1 MDIILYSMYSSMY
14 EYKILFLGG
23 ISLNGRKRR
32 AITEGEQ
39 TKVEDREDAPVEER
53 PDEQVTEDDEA
64 PQQDESE
71 ELEES
76 EEVAQ
81 EETPDEESTDEE
93 STADQDSAPTE
104 EEDASV
110 EEQGFVPNGDLS
122 FDIDLDEE
130 DPEKLLQAYD
140 ETLRDFE
147 EGEIVKGVVV
157 KIDRDEV
164 MVDVGY
170 KSEGYIPLSEF
181 GTMPDGTPKVKV
193 GDPVDVYL
201 LRKEDQEGLVVL
213 SKEIADQKI
222 VWDRIAEAYE
232 QEVFVQ
238 GKIVR
243 RIKGGLKVEIGNVKA
258 FLPASQV
265 ELRPV
270 QNFDRYIGKTLDMKV
285 IKLSKRRRN
294 IVLSRRV
301 ILEEER
307 EAKRK
312 STLATLEADQVRE
325 GIVKNI
331 TQFGAFIDLGG
342 VDGLLHKS
350 DMSWGRINHPSEVV
364 SVGDKVEVM
373 VLSVDVEAGKI
384 SLGMKQ
390 KTPDP
395 WLSVAEKY
403 PVTTTVSGKVVN
415 IVDYGAFVEL
425 EPGVEGL
432 VHVSEMSWT
441 RRVPHPSK
449 ILRKGDVIQTRVL
462 DVDPAKQKIS
472 LGIKQL
478 QPNPWELLADKYP
491 VGSRINGK
499 VRNLTDFGAF
509 VEIEEGID
517 GLIHVSDLSW
527 AKRVM
532 NPSDILSENDMVEA
546 VVLSI
551 DVVKQRVSLGLKQI
565 EPDPWIQVPEKYGIG
580 SIIHGKVVNITSFGA
595 FAKLEEGVEGLIHI
609 SELDERHVDS
619 PEEIVSVGE
628 DLELKV
634 ISLDPEE
641 RRIGLSLK
649 EAKVDQEQ
657 TVISRYM
664 DGRGSERT
672 TLADFMDIGVSIGL
686 DRSESNTDEASEE
699 ALDESPEEA
708 SDEVSDE
715 SSEEALD
722 ESSDEVS
729 DEVPDESSEEAL
741 DEVPDESSDEA
752 SDEVS
757 DESPE
762 EASNESE
769 GGDELPE

>member
-1 MDIILYSMYSSMY
+1 MDEKELIAK
-14 EYKILFLGG
+14 ENEAEAGDQ
-23 ISLNGRKRR
+23 
-32 AITEGEQ
+32 AD
-39 TKVEDREDAPVEER
+39 VPAEEH
-53 PDEQVTEDDEA
+53 PDEQ
-64 PQQDESE
+64 PSE
-71 ELEES
+71 I
-76 EEVAQ
+76 
-81 EETPDEESTDEE
+81 EETPQEDE
-93 STADQDSAPTE
+93 SAEISE
-104 EEDASV
+104 EEMLDKEPA
-110 EEQGFVPNGDLS
+110 QDQQDDLADGIPPGI
-122 FDIDLDEE
+122 DIDIDEE
-130 DPEKLLQAYD
+130 DNEKLLEAYD

-170 KSEGYIPLSEF
+170 KSEGYIPLAEF
-181 GTMPDGTPKVKV
+181 GTMPDGTPRVKV

-201 LRKEDQEGLVVL
+201 LRKEDQDGLVVL

-222 VWDRIAEAYE
+222 VWDKIAEAHE
-232 QEVFVQ
+232 RGEVVQ

-294 IVLSRRV
+294 IVLSRRM

-307 EAKRK
+307 EAKRQATL
-312 STLATLEADQVRE
+312 STLETGQIRE

-350 DMSWGRINHPSEVV
+350 DMSWGRVNHPSEVV
-364 SVGDKVEVM
+364 SVGDKVEIM

-384 SLGMKQ
+384 SLGIKQ
-390 KTPDP
+390 KSPDP
-395 WLSVAEKY
+395 WLSVEEKY
-403 PVTTTVSGKVVN
+403 PVASTVSGKVVN

-432 VHVSEMSWT
+432 IHVSEMSWT

-449 ILRKGDVIQTRVL
+449 ILRKGDIIQARVL
-462 DVDPAKQKIS
+462 DVDSAKQKIS

-478 QPNPWELLADKYP
+478 QPNPWELLVDKYP
-491 VGSRINGK
+491 VGSRISGK

-532 NPSDILSENDMVEA
+532 NPADILTEGDEVE
-546 VVLSI
+546 VVILSI
-551 DVVKQRVSLGLKQI
+551 DVEKQRVSLGLKQI
-565 EPDPWIQVPEKYGIG
+565 EPDPWIQVPEKYAIG
-580 SIIHGKVVNITSFGA
+580 SIARGKIVNITSFGA

-609 SELDERHVDS
+609 SEMDERHVDN
-619 PEEIVSVGE
+619 PEEVVSVGE
-628 DLELKV
+628 ELDLKV

-649 EAKVDQEQ
+649 EAKAEQEQ
-657 TVISRYM
+657 SVISRYM
-664 DGRGSERT
+664 NGQDSDRT
-672 TLADFMDIGVSIGL
+672 TLADLMDRSRVSIGFES
-686 DRSESNTDEASEE
+686 RSARPKRVNTSADDVSGKSKPDNVPEKGDLPGEDETSEE
-699 ALDESPEEA
+699 L
-708 SDEVSDE
+708 
-715 SSEEALD
+715 
-722 ESSDEVS
+722 
-729 DEVPDESSEEAL
+729 
-741 DEVPDESSDEA
+741 
-752 SDEVS
+752 
-757 DESPE
+757 
-762 EASNESE
+762 
-769 GGDELPE
+769 

>member
-1 MDIILYSMYSSMY
+1 MDGKEEST
-14 EYKILFLGG
+14 
-23 ISLNGRKRR
+23 
-32 AITEGEQ
+32 TEGKQ
-39 TKVEDREDAPVEER
+39 IKAEDQEEAPIEER
-53 PDEQVTEDDEA
+53 PDEQVAEV
-64 PQQDESE
+64 E
-71 ELEES
+71 ETPKKEEP
-76 EEVAQ
+76 EEPEKADQ
-81 EETPDEESTDEE
+81 EETPEEEPKE
-93 STADQDSAPTE
+93 DQDSESSE
-104 EEDASV
+104 EEPLD
-110 EEQGFVPNGDLS
+110 EEESPGEEESPDEEGPLDSDINLVDF
-122 FDIDLDEE
+122 IDLDEE
-130 DPEKLLQAYD
+130 DTDKLLEAYD

-222 VWDRIAEAYE
+222 VWDKIAEAYE
-232 QEVFVQ
+232 QGEVVQ

-307 EAKRK
+307 ESKRK
-312 STLATLEADQVRE
+312 ATLATLEADQVRE

-364 SVGDKVEVM
+364 SVGDKVEIM

-390 KTPDP
+390 KSPDP
-395 WLSVAEKY
+395 WLSVEEKY
-403 PVTTTVSGKVVN
+403 PVASTVSGKVVN

-449 ILRKGDVIQTRVL
+449 ILRKADVIQARVL

-532 NPSDILSENDMVEA
+532 NPSDILSEGEMVEA

-551 DVVKQRVSLGLKQI
+551 DVEKQRVSLGLKQI
-565 EPDPWIQVPEKYGIG
+565 EPDPWIQVPEKYAIG
-580 SIIHGKVVNITSFGA
+580 SIVHGRVVNITSFGA

-609 SELDERHVDS
+609 SELDERHVDN

-628 DLELKV
+628 ELELKV

-649 EAKVDQEQ
+649 EAKGDQEQ
-657 TVISRYM
+657 SVISRYM
-664 DGRGSERT
+664 DGQYSDRT
-672 TLADFMDIGVSIGL
+672 TLADFMDINVL
-686 DRSESNTDEASEE
+686 DRSKAVAESEE
-699 ALDESPEEA
+699 PKEDEP
-708 SDEVSDE
+708 
-715 SSEEALD
+715 
-722 ESSDEVS
+722 
-729 DEVPDESSEEAL
+729 
-741 DEVPDESSDEA
+741 
-752 SDEVS
+752 
-757 DESPE
+757 
-762 EASNESE
+762 SNESE
-769 GGDELPE
+769 GGDKEPE

>member
-1 MDIILYSMYSSMY
+1 MDGK
-14 EYKILFLGG
+14 EP
-23 ISLNGRKRR
+23 
-32 AITEGEQ
+32 ITEGEQ
-39 TKVEDREDAPVEER
+39 TKAEERED
-53 PDEQVTEDDEA
+53 
-64 PQQDESE
+64 QQDILAEELSE
-71 ELEES
+71 EQSPETQEVPPQEES
-76 EEVAQ
+76 EEAVREEVADEEPGQQ
-81 EETPDEESTDEE
+81 EEEIADEELIEDEE
-93 STADQDSAPTE
+93 PAEVQDDVSDE
-104 EEDASV
+104 EISSV
-110 EEQGFVPNGDLS
+110 M
-122 FDIDLDEE
+122 DIDIDEE
-130 DPEKLLQAYD
+130 DHEKLLEAYD

-170 KSEGYIPLSEF
+170 KSEGYISLSEF

-201 LRKEDQEGLVVL
+201 LRKEDQDGLVVL

-222 VWDRIAEAYE
+222 VWDSIAEAFE
-232 QEVFVQ
+232 REEVVQ

-301 ILEEER
+301 ILEQEL
-307 EAKRK
+307 EAKRQATL
-312 STLATLEADQVRE
+312 STLESGQIRE

-350 DMSWGRINHPSEVV
+350 DMSWGRVNHPSEVV

-373 VLSVDVEAGKI
+373 VLSVDVDAGKI

-390 KTPDP
+390 KSQDP
-395 WLSVAEKY
+395 WLSVEEKY
-403 PVTTTVSGKVVN
+403 PVGSTVSGKVVN

-432 VHVSEMSWT
+432 IHVSEMSWT

-449 ILRKGDVIQTRVL
+449 LLRKGDIIQARVL
-462 DVDPAKQKIS
+462 DGDAAKQKIS

-491 VGSRINGK
+491 VGSRITGK

-532 NPSDILSENDMVEA
+532 NPADILKEGEEVET

-551 DVVKQRVSLGLKQI
+551 DAEKQRVSLGLKQI
-565 EPDPWIQVPEKYGIG
+565 EPDPWIQVPEKYAIG
-580 SIIHGKVVNITSFGA
+580 SVVHGKVVNITSFGA

-609 SELDERHVDS
+609 SELDERHVDN

-628 DLELKV
+628 ELALKV
-634 ISLDPEE
+634 ISLDTEE

-649 EAKVDQEQ
+649 EAKAEQEQ
-657 TVISRYM
+657 SVISRYM
-664 DGRGSERT
+664 DGQYSDRPT
-672 TLADFMDIGVSIGL
+672 MADLMDRSNVSIGFQEKDQAFGKNL
-686 DRSESNTDEASEE
+686 SKREEDEAPGEQQ
-699 ALDESPEEA
+699 
-708 SDEVSDE
+708 
-715 SSEEALD
+715 
-722 ESSDEVS
+722 
-729 DEVPDESSEEAL
+729 
-741 DEVPDESSDEA
+741 
-752 SDEVS
+752 
-757 DESPE
+757 
-762 EASNESE
+762 
-769 GGDELPE
+769 GDIKE

>member
-1 MDIILYSMYSSMY
+1 MDGKES
-14 EYKILFLGG
+14 
-23 ISLNGRKRR
+23 
-32 AITEGEQ
+32 ITGSEQ
-39 TKVEDREDAPVEER
+39 TEAEDQKVISAEER
-53 PDEQVTEDDEA
+53 LDEET
-64 PQQDESE
+64 SE
-71 ELEES
+71 TQEES
-76 EEVAQ
+76 EEFVQEQTEGEAPAQVQEPGGEDAAEDRETLLDEAQ
-81 EETPDEESTDEE
+81 EDSSEERIL
-93 STADQDSAPTE
+93 A
-104 EEDASV
+104 
-110 EEQGFVPNGDLS
+110 
-122 FDIDLDEE
+122 DIDLSEE
-130 DPEKLLQAYD
+130 DPEKLLEAYD

-201 LRKEDQEGLVVL
+201 LRKEDQDGLVVL

-222 VWDRIAEAYE
+222 VWDSIAEAYE
-232 QEVFVQ
+232 REEVVQ
-238 GKIVR
+238 GKVVR

-301 ILEEER
+301 ILEEEM

-312 STLATLEADQVRE
+312 RTLSTLEPEQVRE

-350 DMSWGRINHPSEVV
+350 DMSWGRVNHPSEVV

-373 VLSVDVEAGKI
+373 VLSVDAEAGKI

-395 WLSVAEKY
+395 WLSVEEKY
-403 PVTTTVSGKVVN
+403 PVGSTVSGKVVN

-449 ILRKGDVIQTRVL
+449 LLRKADIIQARVL
-462 DVDPAKQKIS
+462 DVDASKQKIS

-517 GLIHVSDLSW
+517 GMIHVSDLSW

-532 NPSDILSENDMVEA
+532 NPADILKEGDEVEA

-551 DVVKQRVSLGLKQI
+551 DPEKQRVSLGLKQI
-565 EPDPWIQVPEKYGIG
+565 EPDPWIQVPEKYAIG
-580 SIIHGKVVNITSFGA
+580 TIVRGKIVNITSFGA

-609 SELDERHVDS
+609 SELDERHVDN

-628 DLELKV
+628 ELELKV
-634 ISLDPEE
+634 ISLDTEE

-649 EAKVDQEQ
+649 EAKADQEQ
-657 TVISRYM
+657 SVISRYM
-664 DGRGSERT
+664 EGQFSDRPTMADLMGRKN
-672 TLADFMDIGVSIGL
+672 VSIGL
-686 DRSESNTDEASEE
+686 QPEISEPEQDDTPDEEISEDTSAEASE
-699 ALDESPEEA
+699 A
-708 SDEVSDE
+708 
-715 SSEEALD
+715 
-722 ESSDEVS
+722 
-729 DEVPDESSEEAL
+729 EVPDE
-741 DEVPDESSDEA
+741 DERR
-752 SDEVS
+752 
-757 DESPE
+757 
-762 EASNESE
+762 
-769 GGDELPE
+769 

>member
-1 MDIILYSMYSSMY
+1 MDGKES
-14 EYKILFLGG
+14 
-23 ISLNGRKRR
+23 
-32 AITEGEQ
+32 ITGSEQ
-39 TKVEDREDAPVEER
+39 TEAEDQKIVSAEEHSN
-53 PDEQVTEDDEA
+53 EQT
-64 PQQDESE
+64 SE
-71 ELEES
+71 TLEES
-76 EEVAQ
+76 EEFVQEQTEGEAPAQAQ
-81 EETPDEESTDEE
+81 EPGG
-93 STADQDSAPTE
+93 
-104 EEDASV
+104 EDAAEDQEILSDEV
-110 EEQGFVPNGDLS
+110 QEDSSDEGILSEIDLS
-122 FDIDLDEE
+122 EE
-130 DPEKLLQAYD
+130 DPEKLLEAYD

-201 LRKEDQEGLVVL
+201 LRKEDQDGLVVL

-222 VWDRIAEAYE
+222 VWDSIAEAYE
-232 QEVFVQ
+232 REEVVQ

-301 ILEEER
+301 ILEDEL

-312 STLATLEADQVRE
+312 ATLSTLEPEQTRE

-350 DMSWGRINHPSEVV
+350 DMSWGRVNHPSEVV

-373 VLSVDVEAGKI
+373 VLSVDAEAGKI

-395 WLSVAEKY
+395 WLSVEEKY
-403 PVTTTVSGKVVN
+403 PVGSTVSGKVVN

-449 ILRKGDVIQTRVL
+449 LLRKADIIQARVL
-462 DVDPAKQKIS
+462 DADASKQKIS

-532 NPSDILSENDMVEA
+532 NPADILKEGDEVEA

-551 DVVKQRVSLGLKQI
+551 DPEKQRVSLGLKQI
-565 EPDPWIQVPEKYGIG
+565 EPDPWIQVPEKYAIG
-580 SIIHGKVVNITSFGA
+580 SIVHGRVVNITSFGA

-609 SELDERHVDS
+609 SELDERHVDN

-628 DLELKV
+628 ELELKV
-634 ISLDPEE
+634 ISLDTEE

-649 EAKVDQEQ
+649 EAKADQEQ
-657 TVISRYM
+657 SVITRYM
-664 DGRGSERT
+664 EGEFSDRPTMADLMGRKN
-672 TLADFMDIGVSIGL
+672 VSIGFQPEIPEPEQ
-686 DRSESNTDEASEE
+686 DETSDERVSEDTSVEASE
-699 ALDESPEEA
+699 ADI
-708 SDEVSDE
+708 
-715 SSEEALD
+715 
-722 ESSDEVS
+722 
-729 DEVPDESSEEAL
+729 PDE
-741 DEVPDESSDEA
+741 DERR
-752 SDEVS
+752 
-757 DESPE
+757 
-762 EASNESE
+762 
-769 GGDELPE
+769 

>member
-1 MDIILYSMYSSMY
+1 MD
-14 EYKILFLGG
+14 EKEP
-23 ISLNGRKRR
+23 
-32 AITEGEQ
+32 ITEGEQ
-39 TKVEDREDAPVEER
+39 TAAE
-53 PDEQVTEDDEA
+53 DEQSVVTEEHA
-64 PQQDESE
+64 EKQTSETEETSQQDESE
-71 ELEES
+71 EITQEAVLEERP
-76 EEVAQ
+76 EKEGPEAPETDDQ
-81 EETPDEESTDEE
+81 ESDLTY
-93 STADQDSAPTE
+93 DS
-104 EEDASV
+104 D
-110 EEQGFVPNGDLS
+110 
-122 FDIDLDEE
+122 DEE
-130 DPEKLLQAYD
+130 DLFNEEDHEKLLEAYD
-140 ETLRDFE
+140 ETLKDFE

-170 KSEGYIPLSEF
+170 KSEGYIPLAEF
-181 GTMPDGTPKVKV
+181 GTMPDGTPRVKV

-201 LRKEDQEGLVVL
+201 LRKEDQDGLVVL

-222 VWDRIAEAYE
+222 VWDKIAEAHE
-232 QEVFVQ
+232 REEVVE

-270 QNFDRYIGKTLDMKV
+270 QNFDRYIGKVLEMKV

-301 ILEEER
+301 LLEDER

-312 STLATLEADQVRE
+312 STLETLEIDQTRE

-350 DMSWGRINHPSEVV
+350 DMSWGRVNHPSEIV

-373 VLSVDVEAGKI
+373 VLSVDAEAGKI

-390 KTPDP
+390 NTPDP
-395 WLSVAEKY
+395 WLSVEEKY
-403 PVTTTVSGKVVN
+403 ARETTVSGKVVN

-432 VHVSEMSWT
+432 IHVSEMSWT
-441 RRVPHPSK
+441 RRVPHPSRF
-449 ILRKGDVIQTRVL
+449 LRKGDVIQAKVL

-532 NPSDILSENDMVEA
+532 NPSDVLKEGDEVEA
-546 VVLSI
+546 VVLSV
-551 DVVKQRVSLGLKQI
+551 DVDKQRVSLGLKQI
-565 EPDPWIQVPEKYGIG
+565 EPDPWVQVPEKYAIG
-580 SIIHGKVVNITSFGA
+580 SVVRGRIVNITNFGA

-609 SELDERHVDS
+609 SEMDERHVDN

-628 DLELKV
+628 ELDLKV
-634 ISLDPEE
+634 ISLDPDE

-649 EAKVDQEQ
+649 EAKEDQEQ
-657 TVISRYM
+657 TVVSRYM
-664 DGRGSERT
+664 DGQRDSDRATLGDMMDRLNVSSGFDSNSTEDEIEETSNITSE
-672 TLADFMDIGVSIGL
+672 DPV
-686 DRSESNTDEASEE
+686 EE
-699 ALDESPEEA
+699 PVEDQTEETLDEQ
-708 SDEVSDE
+708 
-715 SSEEALD
+715 
-722 ESSDEVS
+722 
-729 DEVPDESSEEAL
+729 
-741 DEVPDESSDEA
+741 
-752 SDEVS
+752 
-757 DESPE
+757 
-762 EASNESE
+762 E
-769 GGDELPE
+769 GDSKDS

>member
-1 MDIILYSMYSSMY
+1 MD
-14 EYKILFLGG
+14 EKQA
-23 ISLNGRKRR
+23 K
-32 AITEGEQ
+32 TEDWQ
-39 TKVEDREDAPVEER
+39 DVSAEEH
-53 PDEQVTEDDEA
+53 PDEQIAATEEA
-64 PQQDESE
+64 HQQDESAE
-71 ELEES
+71 IT
-76 EEVAQ
+76 Q
-81 EETPDEESTDEE
+81 DET
-93 STADQDSAPTE
+93 PTE
-104 EEDASV
+104 ETAQDQDTSSI
-110 EEQGFVPNGDLS
+110 D
-122 FDIDLDEE
+122 DILPDIKDIDEE
-130 DPEKLLQAYD
+130 DPEKMMEVYD

-181 GTMPDGTPKVKV
+181 GTMPDGTPRVKV

-201 LRKEDQEGLVVL
+201 LRKEDQDGLVVL

-222 VWDRIAEAYE
+222 VWDSIAEAYE
-232 QEVFVQ
+232 RGEVVQ

-270 QNFDRYIGKTLDMKV
+270 QNFDRYIGKSLDMKV
-285 IKLSKRRRN
+285 IKLSRRRRN
-294 IVLSRRV
+294 IVLSRRI
-301 ILEEER
+301 ILEEEL
-307 EAKRK
+307 EAKRQA
-312 STLATLEADQVRE
+312 TLATLEAGQIRE

-350 DMSWGRINHPSEVV
+350 DMSWGRVNHPSEVV

-395 WLSVAEKY
+395 WLSVEEKY
-403 PVTTTVSGKVVN
+403 PVGSTLSGKVVN

-432 VHVSEMSWT
+432 IHVSEMSWT

-449 ILRKGDVIQTRVL
+449 ILRKGDVIQARVL
-462 DVDPAKQKIS
+462 DVDAAKQKIS

-478 QPNPWELLADKYP
+478 QPNPWELLSEKYP
-491 VGSRINGK
+491 VGSRIVGM

-532 NPSDILSENDMVEA
+532 NPADILSEGDEVEA

-551 DVVKQRVSLGLKQI
+551 DAEKQRVSLGLKQI
-565 EPDPWIQVPEKYGIG
+565 EPDPWIQVPEKYAIG
-580 SIIHGKVVNITSFGA
+580 SIVRGKIVNITSFGA

-609 SELDERHVDS
+609 SEMDERHVDN
-619 PEEIVSVGE
+619 PEDIVSVGE
-628 DLELKV
+628 ELDLKV

-649 EAKVDQEQ
+649 EAKADQEQ
-657 TVISRYM
+657 SVISRYM
-664 DGRGSERT
+664 EGQYSDRT
-672 TLADFMDIGVSIGL
+672 TLADLMDRANVSFGL
-686 DRSESNTDEASEE
+686 EPEGSQTKQAEAPPKRLESAIPREEETSEE
-699 ALDESPEEA
+699 PQA
-708 SDEVSDE
+708 
-715 SSEEALD
+715 
-722 ESSDEVS
+722 
-729 DEVPDESSEEAL
+729 
-741 DEVPDESSDEA
+741 
-752 SDEVS
+752 
-757 DESPE
+757 
-762 EASNESE
+762 
-769 GGDELPE
+769 GDEEPSQT

>member
-1 MDIILYSMYSSMY
+1 MDGKEL
-14 EYKILFLGG
+14 
-23 ISLNGRKRR
+23 
-32 AITEGEQ
+32 ITGSEQ
-39 TKVEDREDAPVEER
+39 TEAEDQKIVSAEEHS
-53 PDEQVTEDDEA
+53 DEQT
-64 PQQDESE
+64 SE
-71 ELEES
+71 IQEES
-76 EEVAQ
+76 EEFVQ
-81 EETPDEESTDEE
+81 EQTEGEAPAEVQEPVGEDAAEDQEVLSDEV
-93 STADQDSAPTE
+93 
-104 EEDASV
+104 EEDSSD
-110 EEQGFVPNGDLS
+110 EGILS
-122 FDIDLDEE
+122 DIDLSEE
-130 DPEKLLQAYD
+130 DPEKLLEAYD

-201 LRKEDQEGLVVL
+201 LRKEDQDGLVVL

-222 VWDRIAEAYE
+222 VWDSIAEAYE
-232 QEVFVQ
+232 REEVVQ

-301 ILEEER
+301 ILEDEL

-312 STLATLEADQVRE
+312 ATLSTLEPEQTRE

-350 DMSWGRINHPSEVV
+350 DMSWGRVNHPSEVV

-373 VLSVDVEAGKI
+373 VLSVDAEAGKI

-395 WLSVAEKY
+395 WLSVEEKY
-403 PVTTTVSGKVVN
+403 PVGSTVSGRVVN

-449 ILRKGDVIQTRVL
+449 LLRKGDIIQARVL
-462 DVDPAKQKIS
+462 DVDASKQKIS

-532 NPSDILSENDMVEA
+532 NPSDILKEGDEVEA

-551 DVVKQRVSLGLKQI
+551 DPEKQRVSLGLKQI
-565 EPDPWIQVPEKYGIG
+565 EPDPWIQVPEKYAIG
-580 SIIHGKVVNITSFGA
+580 TIVRGKIVNITSFGA

-609 SELDERHVDS
+609 SELDERHVDN

-628 DLELKV
+628 ELELKV
-634 ISLDPEE
+634 ISLDTEE

-649 EAKVDQEQ
+649 EARADQEQ
-657 TVISRYM
+657 SVISRYM
-664 DGRGSERT
+664 EGQFSDRPTMADLMGRKN
-672 TLADFMDIGVSIGL
+672 VSIGL
-686 DRSESNTDEASEE
+686 QSEPKPKPEPEQDDTPDEEISEDISPE
-699 ALDESPEEA
+699 ALEA
-708 SDEVSDE
+708 D
-715 SSEEALD
+715 
-722 ESSDEVS
+722 
-729 DEVPDESSEEAL
+729 VPDE
-741 DEVPDESSDEA
+741 DERR
-752 SDEVS
+752 
-757 DESPE
+757 
-762 EASNESE
+762 
-769 GGDELPE
+769 

>member
-1 MDIILYSMYSSMY
+1 MDAKES
-14 EYKILFLGG
+14 
-23 ISLNGRKRR
+23 
-32 AITEGEQ
+32 ITEGEQ
-39 TKVEDREDAPVEER
+39 AEE
-53 PDEQVTEDDEA
+53 EQDVVA
-64 PQQDESE
+64 E
-71 ELEES
+71 EHPEE
-76 EEVAQ
+76 Q
-81 EETPDEESTDEE
+81 TPEETPQEDEPQEDKAVEDEPVEDKAVEAEPIEDESIEDEPLE
-93 STADQDSAPTE
+93 DVQAEAPKEEPAEEQEAPATAEQEDERELDFADYSNDEVALLN
-104 EEDASV
+104 EEDHK
-110 EEQGFVPNGDLS
+110 
-122 FDIDLDEE
+122 
-130 DPEKLLQAYD
+130 KLLEVYD
-140 ETLRDFE
+140 ETLKDFE
-147 EGEIVKGVVV
+147 EGEIVKGVVI

-170 KSEGYIPLSEF
+170 KSEGYIPLAEF
-181 GTMPDGTPKVKV
+181 GTMPDGTPKVQV

-201 LRKEDQEGLVVL
+201 LRKEDQDGLVVL
-213 SKEIADQKI
+213 SKEIADQTI
-222 VWDRIAEAYE
+222 VWDRIAEAHE
-232 QEVFVQ
+232 REELVE

-270 QNFDRYIGKTLDMKV
+270 QNFDRYIGKTLEMKV

-301 ILEEER
+301 ILEQER
-307 EAKRK
+307 EAKRQ
-312 STLATLEADQVRE
+312 STLETLEVNQTRE

-350 DMSWGRINHPSEVV
+350 DMSWGRVNHPSEIV

-373 VLSVDVEAGKI
+373 VLSVDVDAGKI

-390 KTPDP
+390 KLADP
-395 WLSVAEKY
+395 WLSVEEKY
-403 PVTTTVSGKVVN
+403 ALGATVSGKVVN

-432 VHVSEMSWT
+432 IHVSEMSWT

-449 ILRKGDVIQTRVL
+449 ILRKGDVIQARVL
-462 DVDPAKQKIS
+462 DVDPEKQKIS

-478 QPNPWELLADKYP
+478 QQNPWELLADKYP
-491 VGSRINGK
+491 VGARIIGK

-532 NPSDILSENDMVEA
+532 NPADVLKENDEVEA
-546 VVLSI
+546 VVLSV
-551 DVVKQRVSLGLKQI
+551 DVEKQRVSLGLKQV
-565 EPDPWIQVPEKYGIG
+565 EPDPWIRVPEKYAIG
-580 SIIHGKVVNITSFGA
+580 TIVRGKVVNITNFGA

-609 SELDERHVDS
+609 SELDERHVDN

-628 DLELKV
+628 ELGLKV

-649 EAKVDQEQ
+649 EAKEDREQ
-657 TVISRYM
+657 STLSRYM
-664 DGRGSERT
+664 DGQRDSDRATLGDVMDRLNVSTGFGSESSKT
-672 TLADFMDIGVSIGL
+672 EED
-686 DRSESNTDEASEE
+686 NTP
-699 ALDESPEEA
+699 PE
-708 SDEVSDE
+708 D
-715 SSEEALD
+715 L
-722 ESSDEVS
+722 SSDEPAEEPVEEPVEAPA
-729 DEVPDESSEEAL
+729 DEPAEAPVEEEEDSEE
-741 DEVPDESSDEA
+741 S
-752 SDEVS
+752 
-757 DESPE
+757 
-762 EASNESE
+762 
-769 GGDELPE
+769 

>member
-1 MDIILYSMYSSMY
+1 MDGKESILDDEQTEAEDQQNVPDKVNPESEAEDAEAKDVEEEPKPDEPTEVIEQEAPDAEPAQDAEIPLTDDQEVTS
-14 EYKILFLGG
+14 
-23 ISLNGRKRR
+23 
-32 AITEGEQ
+32 TEGI
-39 TKVEDREDAPVEER
+39 
-53 PDEQVTEDDEA
+53 
-64 PQQDESE
+64 
-71 ELEES
+71 L
-76 EEVAQ
+76 
-81 EETPDEESTDEE
+81 ST
-93 STADQDSAPTE
+93 
-104 EEDASV
+104 
-110 EEQGFVPNGDLS
+110 
-122 FDIDLDEE
+122 IDLDEE
-130 DPEKLLQAYD
+130 DPDKMLEAYD

-147 EGEIVKGVVV
+147 EGEIVQGVVV

-181 GTMPDGTPKVKV
+181 GTMPDGTPKVQI

-201 LRKEDQEGLVVL
+201 LRKEDQDGLVVL

-222 VWDRIAEAYE
+222 VWDKIAEAYE
-232 QEVFVQ
+232 QGEVVE

-294 IVLSRRV
+294 IVLSRRI

-307 EAKRK
+307 ESKRK
-312 STLATLEADQVRE
+312 ATLATLEVGQVRE
-325 GIVKNI
+325 GIAKNI

-350 DMSWGRINHPSEVV
+350 DMSWGRVNHPSEIV

-373 VLSVDVEAGKI
+373 VLSVDAEAGKI

-390 KTPDP
+390 KSPDP
-395 WLSVAEKY
+395 WLSVEEKY
-403 PVTTTVSGKVVN
+403 PVGSTLSGRIVN

-432 VHVSEMSWT
+432 IHVSEMSWT

-449 ILRKGDVIQTRVL
+449 ILRKGDVIQARVL
-462 DVDPAKQKIS
+462 DVDANKQKIS

-491 VGSRINGK
+491 VGARIQGT

-532 NPSDILSENDMVEA
+532 NPSDVLKEGDEVEA

-551 DVVKQRVSLGLKQI
+551 DAEKQRVSLGLKQI
-565 EPDPWIQVPEKYGIG
+565 EPDPWIQVPEKYAMG
-580 SIIHGKVVNITSFGA
+580 SIVRGRIVNITSFGA

-609 SELDERHVDS
+609 SELDERHVDN
-619 PEEIVSVGE
+619 PEEVVSVGE
-628 DLELKV
+628 ELDLKV

-649 EAKVDQEQ
+649 EAKSEQEES
-657 TVISRYM
+657 VITRYM
-664 DGRGSERT
+664 DGQRSSDRT
-672 TLADFMDIGVSIGL
+672 TMADLMDRSNVSIGF
-686 DRSESNTDEASEE
+686 DQGPPKKA
-699 ALDESPEEA
+699 
-708 SDEVSDE
+708 
-715 SSEEALD
+715 
-722 ESSDEVS
+722 
-729 DEVPDESSEEAL
+729 EVPEPEQADVPAADPEDAVPEIVNEPEGDKEES
-741 DEVPDESSDEA
+741 
-752 SDEVS
+752 
-757 DESPE
+757 
-762 EASNESE
+762 
-769 GGDELPE
+769 

>member
-1 MDIILYSMYSSMY
+1 MDGKES
-14 EYKILFLGG
+14 
-23 ISLNGRKRR
+23 
-32 AITEGEQ
+32 ITEGEQ
-39 TKVEDREDAPVEER
+39 TKVEDQVDVSAEER
-53 PDEQVTEDDEA
+53 PDAEDAKVEEI
-64 PQQDESE
+64 PQQEKPVD
-71 ELEES
+71 
-76 EEVAQ
+76 AFQ
-81 EETPDEESTDEE
+81 EETPDVEPVQDQEAPS
-93 STADQDSAPTE
+93 DQDQ
-104 EEDASV
+104 ED
-110 EEQGFVPNGDLS
+110 FLS
-122 FDIDLDEE
+122 DEDEDFDMDIDEE
-130 DPEKLLQAYD
+130 DPEKMLEVYD

-201 LRKEDQEGLVVL
+201 LRKEDQDGLVVL

-222 VWDRIAEAYE
+222 VWDRIAEAHE
-232 QEVFVQ
+232 RGEVVQ

-307 EAKRK
+307 EAKRQA
-312 STLATLEADQVRE
+312 TLATLEVGQIRE
-325 GIVKNI
+325 GFVKNI

-350 DMSWGRINHPSEVV
+350 DMSWGRVNHPSEVV

-373 VLSVDVEAGKI
+373 VLSVDVDAGKI

-390 KTPDP
+390 KSADP
-395 WLSVAEKY
+395 WLSAEEKY
-403 PVTTTVSGKVVN
+403 PTGSTVSGKVVN

-432 VHVSEMSWT
+432 IHVSEMSWT

-449 ILRKGDVIQTRVL
+449 ILRKGDVIQARVL
-462 DVDPAKQKIS
+462 DVDQAKQKIS

-491 VGSRINGK
+491 VGSRITGT

-532 NPSDILSENDMVEA
+532 NPADILKESDEVEA

-551 DVVKQRVSLGLKQI
+551 DVEKQRVSLGLKQV
-565 EPDPWIQVPEKYGIG
+565 EPDPWIQVPEKYAIG
-580 SIIHGKVVNITSFGA
+580 SIVRGRVVNITNFGA

-609 SELDERHVDS
+609 SELDERHVDN

-628 DLELKV
+628 ELGLKV

-649 EAKVDQEQ
+649 EAKTDQEQ
-657 TVISRYM
+657 SVVSNYM
-664 DGRGSERT
+664 EGQYSDRT
-672 TLADFMDIGVSIGL
+672 TLADLMDRSNVSIGF
-686 DRSESNTDEASEE
+686 DPKSDVSEND
-699 ALDESPEEA
+699 
-708 SDEVSDE
+708 VSDE
-715 SSEEALD
+715 D
-722 ESSDEVS
+722 KKSDE
-729 DEVPDESSEEAL
+729 
-741 DEVPDESSDEA
+741 
-752 SDEVS
+752 
-757 DESPE
+757 
-762 EASNESE
+762 
-769 GGDELPE
+769 

>member
-1 MDIILYSMYSSMY
+1 MDGK
-14 EYKILFLGG
+14 EEP
-23 ISLNGRKRR
+23 
-32 AITEGEQ
+32 ITEGEQ
-39 TKVEDREDAPVEER
+39 TKAEDQEDAPVEER
-53 PDEQVTEDDEA
+53 PDEQVAEDDEA

-71 ELEES
+71 ELEEP
-76 EEVAQ
+76 EEVVEVAQ

-110 EEQGFVPNGDLS
+110 DEQGFVPNGDLS

-331 TQFGAFIDLGG
+331 TQCGAFIDLGG

-364 SVGDKVEVM
+364 SVGAKVEVL

-449 ILRKGDVIQTRVL
+449 LLRKGDVIQTRVL

-580 SIIHGKVVNITSFGA
+580 SIVHGKVVNITSFGA
-595 FAKLEEGVEGLIHI
+595 FAKLEEGVEGLIRI
-609 SELDERHVDS
+609 SELDEGHVDS

-686 DRSESNTDEASEE
+686 NRSESKTDEAPEEVLDESLEE
-699 ALDESPEEA
+699 ASDEAPEEILDEAPEEASDEAPEEVLDEAPEEASDESPEET
-708 SDEVSDE
+708 SNEEVSDE
-715 SSEEALD
+715 SSEEA
-722 ESSDEVS
+722 SD
-729 DEVPDESSEEAL
+729 
-741 DEVPDESSDEA
+741 
-752 SDEVS
+752 
-757 DESPE
+757 
-762 EASNESE
+762 ESE

>member
-1 MDIILYSMYSSMY
+1 MDGKES
-14 EYKILFLGG
+14 
-23 ISLNGRKRR
+23 
-32 AITEGEQ
+32 ITESEQ
-39 TKVEDREDAPVEER
+39 TEAEDQKIVSAEEHS
-53 PDEQVTEDDEA
+53 DEQT
-64 PQQDESE
+64 SE
-71 ELEES
+71 IQEES
-76 EEVAQ
+76 EEFVQ
-81 EETPDEESTDEE
+81 EQTEGEAPAEVQEPEGEDAAEDQEVLSDEV
-93 STADQDSAPTE
+93 
-104 EEDASV
+104 EEDSSD
-110 EEQGFVPNGDLS
+110 EGILS
-122 FDIDLDEE
+122 DIDLSEE
-130 DPEKLLQAYD
+130 DPEKLLEAYD

-201 LRKEDQEGLVVL
+201 LRKEDQDGLVVL

-222 VWDRIAEAYE
+222 VWDSIAEAYE
-232 QEVFVQ
+232 REEVVQ

-301 ILEEER
+301 ILEDEL

-312 STLATLEADQVRE
+312 STLSTLEPEQTRE

-350 DMSWGRINHPSEVV
+350 DMSWGRVNHPSEVV

-373 VLSVDVEAGKI
+373 VLSVDAEAGKI

-395 WLSVAEKY
+395 WLSVEEKY
-403 PVTTTVSGKVVN
+403 PVGSTVSGRVVN

-449 ILRKGDVIQTRVL
+449 LLRKGDIIQARVL
-462 DVDPAKQKIS
+462 DVDASKQKIS

-532 NPSDILSENDMVEA
+532 NPSDILKEGDEVEA

-551 DVVKQRVSLGLKQI
+551 DPEKQRVSLGLKQI
-565 EPDPWIQVPEKYGIG
+565 EPDPWIQVPEKYAIG
-580 SIIHGKVVNITSFGA
+580 TIVRGKIVNITSFGA

-609 SELDERHVDS
+609 SELDERHVDN

-628 DLELKV
+628 ELELKV
-634 ISLDPEE
+634 ISLDTEE

-649 EAKVDQEQ
+649 EARADQEQ
-657 TVISRYM
+657 SVISRYM
-664 DGRGSERT
+664 EGQFSDRPTMADLMGRKN
-672 TLADFMDIGVSIGL
+672 VSIGL
-686 DRSESNTDEASEE
+686 QSEPKPKPEPEQDDTPDEEISEDISPE
-699 ALDESPEEA
+699 ALEA
-708 SDEVSDE
+708 D
-715 SSEEALD
+715 
-722 ESSDEVS
+722 
-729 DEVPDESSEEAL
+729 VPDE
-741 DEVPDESSDEA
+741 DERR
-752 SDEVS
+752 
-757 DESPE
+757 
-762 EASNESE
+762 
-769 GGDELPE
+769 

>member
-1 MDIILYSMYSSMY
+1 MDGKES
-14 EYKILFLGG
+14 
-23 ISLNGRKRR
+23 
-32 AITEGEQ
+32 ITGSEQ
-39 TKVEDREDAPVEER
+39 TEAEDQKVTSAEEHL
-53 PDEQVTEDDEA
+53 DEET
-64 PQQDESE
+64 SE
-71 ELEES
+71 TQEES
-76 EEVAQ
+76 EESVQEQTEGEAPAQVQEPGGEDAAEAQ
-81 EETPDEESTDEE
+81 EDSSEEGIL
-93 STADQDSAPTE
+93 A
-104 EEDASV
+104 
-110 EEQGFVPNGDLS
+110 
-122 FDIDLDEE
+122 DIDLSEE
-130 DPEKLLQAYD
+130 DPEKLLEAYD

-201 LRKEDQEGLVVL
+201 LRKEDQDGLVVL

-222 VWDRIAEAYE
+222 VWDSIAEAYE
-232 QEVFVQ
+232 REEVVQ

-301 ILEEER
+301 ILEEEM

-312 STLATLEADQVRE
+312 ATLSTLEPEQVRE

-350 DMSWGRINHPSEVV
+350 DMSWGRVNHPSEVV

-373 VLSVDVEAGKI
+373 VLSVDAEAGKI

-395 WLSVAEKY
+395 WLSVEEKY
-403 PVTTTVSGKVVN
+403 PVGSTVSGKVVN

-449 ILRKGDVIQTRVL
+449 LLRKGDIIQARVL
-462 DVDPAKQKIS
+462 DADASKQKIS

-532 NPSDILSENDMVEA
+532 NPADILKEGDEVEA

-551 DVVKQRVSLGLKQI
+551 DPEKQRVSLGLKQI
-565 EPDPWIQVPEKYGIG
+565 EPDPWIQVPEKYAIG
-580 SIIHGKVVNITSFGA
+580 TIVRGKIVNITSFGA

-609 SELDERHVDS
+609 SELDERHVDN

-628 DLELKV
+628 ELELKV
-634 ISLDPEE
+634 ISLDTEE

-657 TVISRYM
+657 SVISRYM
-664 DGRGSERT
+664 EGQFSDRPTMADLMGRKN
-672 TLADFMDIGVSIGL
+672 VSIGFQSE
-686 DRSESNTDEASEE
+686 RSEPEQDDTPDEEIPEDTSAEASE
-699 ALDESPEEA
+699 A
-708 SDEVSDE
+708 
-715 SSEEALD
+715 
-722 ESSDEVS
+722 
-729 DEVPDESSEEAL
+729 EVPDE
-741 DEVPDESSDEA
+741 DERR
-752 SDEVS
+752 
-757 DESPE
+757 
-762 EASNESE
+762 
-769 GGDELPE
+769 

>member
-1 MDIILYSMYSSMY
+1 MD
-14 EYKILFLGG
+14 E
-23 ISLNGRKRR
+23 REP
-32 AITEGEQ
+32 ITEGEE
-39 TKVEDREDAPVEER
+39 TRSEDQEDVSAEERSEEQIPEAEEATPQEEPVEE
-53 PDEQVTEDDEA
+53 EKAEDT
-64 PQQDESE
+64 
-71 ELEES
+71 
-76 EEVAQ
+76 Q
-81 EETPDEESTDEE
+81 EET
-93 STADQDSAPTE
+93 
-104 EEDASV
+104 
-110 EEQGFVPNGDLS
+110 
-122 FDIDLDEE
+122 LDEE
-130 DPEKLLQAYD
+130 PTEAQDPMSEDEEISDDMDGLDMEDPELLEAYD

-201 LRKEDQEGLVVL
+201 LRKEDQDGLVVL

-222 VWDRIAEAYE
+222 VWDKIAEAYE
-232 QEVFVQ
+232 KEEVVE

-270 QNFDRYIGKTLDMKV
+270 QNFDRYIGKSLEMKV

-307 EAKRK
+307 ESKRQ
-312 STLATLEADQVRE
+312 STLATLEVGQIRE
-325 GIVKNI
+325 GIAKNI

-350 DMSWGRINHPSEVV
+350 DMSWGRVNHPSEIV

-390 KTPDP
+390 KSPDP
-395 WLSVAEKY
+395 WLSVEEKY
-403 PVTTTVSGKVVN
+403 PISSTLSGKVVN

-449 ILRKGDVIQTRVL
+449 ILRKGDVIQARVL
-462 DVDPAKQKIS
+462 DVDATKQKIS

-478 QPNPWELLADKYP
+478 QANPWELLADKYP
-491 VGSRINGK
+491 VGAKINGK

-532 NPSDILSENDMVEA
+532 NPADVLQEGQEVEA

-551 DVVKQRVSLGLKQI
+551 DVEKQRVSLGLKQI
-565 EPDPWIQVPEKYGIG
+565 EPDPWVQVPEKYAIG
-580 SIIHGKVVNITSFGA
+580 SIVRGTIVNITSFGA

-609 SELDERHVDS
+609 SELDERHVDN
-619 PEEIVSVGE
+619 PEEVVSVGDE
-628 DLELKV
+628 LDLKV

-649 EAKVDQEQ
+649 EAKETQDQN
-657 TVISRYM
+657 VISRFMEGQYS
-664 DGRGSERT
+664 DRT
-672 TLADFMDIGVSIGL
+672 TLAELM
-686 DRSESNTDEASEE
+686 DRSNVSLEFGQGKKEE
-699 ALDESPEEA
+699 DK
-708 SDEVSDE
+708 
-715 SSEEALD
+715 
-722 ESSDEVS
+722 SSDE
-729 DEVPDESSEEAL
+729 DE
-741 DEVPDESSDEA
+741 
-752 SDEVS
+752 
-757 DESPE
+757 
-762 EASNESE
+762 
-769 GGDELPE
+769 